1 MVSAVIGAIPSILLA
16 VGMWLFYTTCRNTQ
30 NGNVSTVGLT
40 ICKGYHNHQPGAS
53 VLRGTVFGGYGDDFH
68 HRFAG
73 MGEINYYSYSD
84 GYYGATSAA
93 FVITLLVIVSL
104 IVAAVLAL
112 VIAYQVSILRAI
124 NRIKG
129 SALNGARITASPGS
143 SPAL

>member
-1 MVSAVIGAIPSILLA
+1 
-16 VGMWLFYTTCRNTQ
+16 
-30 NGNVSTVGLT
+30 
-40 ICKGYHNHQPGAS
+40 
-53 VLRGTVFGGYGDDFH
+53 
-68 HRFAG
+68 

-84 GYYGATSAA
+84 GYYGATSAT

-124 NRIKG
+124 NRIKAPP
-129 SALNGARITASPGS
+129 STAPRITASPGS

>member
-1 MVSAVIGAIPSILLA
+1 MIFIIA
-16 VGMWLFYTTCRNTQ
+16 
-30 NGNVSTVGLT
+30 
-40 ICKGYHNHQPGAS
+40 
-53 VLRGTVFGGYGDDFH
+53 
-68 HRFAG
+68 FAG

-129 SALNGARITASPGS
+129 SALNGAPG
-143 SPAL
+143 